1 MIHIITIRGM
11 RDDGA
16 YAVLNEYGE
25 KVVFVFEQKDDAVR
39 YAMMLEDQGDPPME
53 VVDVKDRV
61 AIGACERTGTKYT
74 IIRSDDIVIP
84 PRPKDDKLSQDKI

>member
-1 MIHIITIRGM
+1 M

-25 KVVFVFEQKDDAVR
+25 KIVFLFEQKDDAQR
-39 YAMMLEDQGDPPME
+39 YKEQLEAQGDPPME
-53 VVDVKDRV
+53 VVEVRDRV

-84 PRPKDDKLSQDKI
+84 PRPKDDQFS

>member
-1 MIHIITIRGM
+1 MMYIITIKGM

-16 YAVLNEYGE
+16 YAVLNEFGE
-25 KVVFVFEQKDDAVR
+25 KVVFLFEQKDDANR
-39 YAMMLEDQGDPPME
+39 YAMQLEEQGDPPME

-74 IIRSDDIVIP
+74 IIRTDDIVIP
-84 PRPKDDKLSQDKI
+84 PKPKDDQFSQDKI

>member
-25 KVVFVFEQKDDAVR
+25 KVVFLFEQKDDAVR
-39 YAMMLEDQGDPPME
+39 YAMMLEAQGDPPMA

-61 AIGACERTGTKYT
+61 AIGACERTGTK
-74 IIRSDDIVIP
+74 
-84 PRPKDDKLSQDKI
+84 

>member
-25 KVVFVFEQKDDAVR
+25 KVVFLFEQKDDAVR
-39 YAMMLEDQGDPPME
+39 YAMMLEGQGDPPME

-74 IIRSDDIVIP
+74 IIRTDDIVIP
-84 PRPKDDKLSQDKI
+84 PAPKHD

>member
-1 MIHIITIRGM
+1 M

-25 KVVFVFEQKDDAVR
+25 KIVFLFEQKDDAQR
-39 YAMMLEDQGDPPME
+39 YKEQLEAQGDPPME
-53 VVDVKDRV
+53 VVGVKDRV

-84 PRPKDDKLSQDKI
+84 PRPKDDQFS